1 MIQSIRSVFTV
12 FIIGCALQLSAAE
25 TKLPSNFFSKKLPN
39 GLEVLVIEDAS
50 VPLATIEICVR
61 NGSYT
66 EPPEFNGL
74 SHLYEHMFFKANKD
88 YPSQE
93 QFLARVKEL
102 GVVFNGTTS
111 NERVNYYVTLGNY
124 NLKPGMEFIN
134 SAIRYPLFSKEEMKK
149 ENVVVDGEFQRN

>member
-1 MIQSIRSVFTV
+1 MKRPIRSLLAALL
-12 FIIGCALQLSAAE
+12 IGSAFQLSAAE
-25 TKLPSNFFSKKLPN
+25 STLPSNFFSKKLNN

-66 EPPEFNGL
+66 EPPEYNGL

-93 QFLARVKEL
+93 QFLGRVKEL

-124 NLKPGMEFIN
+124 NLKPGLEFIN
-134 SAIRYPLFSKEEMKK
+134 SAIRYPLFSQEEMKRK
-149 ENVVVDGEFQRN
+149 ML